1 MTGWNEDNFL
11 ERMACPDA
19 ETLGLVMDGAAVPAV
34 RVRPWHERLVRH
46 AKLIWRSLP
55 YVLGRKKACI
65 GFRNVTRA

>member
-1 MTGWNEDNFL
+1 LGHTDAYYVDL
-11 ERMACPDA
+11 AACC
-19 ETLGLVMDGAAVPAV
+19 AAVPAV